1 VNLPLLRRDLSFL
14 MSPILWACGALF
26 GYIMATGANI
36 DFAHGTGPSSLDST
50 RTHFG
55 WMFWLMF
62 MAVANYFGGG
72 RMWEIATPMYL
83 ALPVRAW
90 DLWKA
95 RMLSMQ
101 VAITGSALVACLAFW
116 LRYEAE
122 LQPVQICLA
131 FNAVCLIFLAPVLYR
146 SGRVRSYKWGM
157 PLGIYLPLLSAIIW
171 ALSRIGYT
179 TPWPGFSALALSFV
193 LLVSVY
199 RRLPLSYPVSG
210 GDEGNANWLGGA
222 VATLVG
228 TLERVPGLGG
238 WIRVDRL
245 LRPPRPVSKIQ
256 LKFVLLLAVIINVF
270 LLSLSAFGLLLVLVA
285 FHALWF
291 LRCLNGVSRA
301 AYLPIERSRFF
312 VHAML
317 PGYLMLAIA
326 VCISVFVLPT
336 FGVGGGPSPGSVAAG
351 VAYYILA
358 WWLVL
363 SASMFPY
370 FTPPVTRRAWKVR
383 YLTDVRLWMGFV
395 LVGVP
400 FLLHMSIWLMD
411 REIMPRPFPG
421 PLADALSLSAA
432 TYWAL
437 SAILLVVTQLD
448 LRRQFLAIEL
458 AAVGKGIEP

>member
-1 VNLPLLRRDLSFL
+1 MTLPLLRRDPSFL

-26 GYIMATGANI
+26 GYIMATGAST

-50 RTHFG
+50 STHLG

-90 DLWKA
+90 ELWKT

-101 VAITGSALVACLAFW
+101 VAITGSALVACLSFW
-116 LRYEAE
+116 LRYEAT
-122 LQPVQICLA
+122 LQPVQVSLA
-131 FNAVCLIFLAPVLYR
+131 FNAVCLIFLAPILYR
-146 SGRVRSYKWGM
+146 SARVRGFKWGM
-157 PLGIYLPLLSAIIW
+157 PLGIYLPLLTGIIW
-171 ALSRIGYT
+171 ALSRVGYK
-179 TPWPGFSALALSFV
+179 TPWPGVLALALSFA
-193 LLVSVY
+193 LLVSIY
-199 RRLPLSYPVSG
+199 RRLPLGYPVSG
-210 GDEGNANWLGGA
+210 GDEGASNRFSGA

-245 LRPPRPVSKIQ
+245 LRPPRPVSKTQ

-285 FHALWF
+285 LHALWF
-291 LRCLNGVSRA
+291 LRCLNGVARA
-301 AYLPIERSRFF
+301 AYLPIDRSRFF
-312 VHAML
+312 AHAML

-326 VCISVFVLPT
+326 VWVSVSVLPT
-336 FGVGGGPSPGSVAAG
+336 FGIGGGPSPVSVAAG
-351 VAYYILA
+351 VAYYVLA

-363 SASMFPY
+363 SASMLAY
-370 FTPPVTRRAWKVR
+370 STPPVTRRAWKTR
-383 YLTDVRLWMGFV
+383 YLTDARLWIGLV
-395 LVGVP
+395 LVGGP
-400 FLLHMSIWLMD
+400 FLLHMSTWLMAS
-411 REIMPRPFPG
+411 EIMARPFPG
-421 PLADALSLSAA
+421 PLADALPLSAA
-432 TYWAL
+432 AYWAL

-458 AAVGKGIEP
+458 AAVGKGIE